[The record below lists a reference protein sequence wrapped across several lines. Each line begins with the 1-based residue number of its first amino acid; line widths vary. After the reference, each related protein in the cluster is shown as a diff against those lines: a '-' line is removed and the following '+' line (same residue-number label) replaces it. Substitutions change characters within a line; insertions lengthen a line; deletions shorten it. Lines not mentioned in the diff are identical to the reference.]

1 MNYSAR
7 MISRNGVG
15 SQIPDEANQVAG
27 CDIEDINRGANARRV
42 ATQRGSLIGLSLLV
56 GDLLAFATSVAIG
69 GATAYRLESYLFG
82 VPYAAFDGPDLVR
95 QLLLLGCVMAGVCG
109 WFARSG
115 HYTER
120 RTFRDDLRGILNVL
134 LVGVLIAG
142 FVEFANKT
150 GFSRMWLLL
159 SWLVA
164 ALAIPLARV
173 FVRQALAAS
182 GMWVADAVMIGMG
195 SHGHSVKE
203 LLSGDSY
210 LGYRVTTGGS
220 LSAYTSDSSG
230 LIGMRLDKL
239 TRETN
244 AQRVILVPSDCEMQ
258 DLEPMIDALNVRMIP
273 YIVVP
278 PIHKLPLAR
287 LATQTFLSCDAVLL
301 QVRPGLVSP
310 LSRAIKRVFDVTVT
324 LLLLGPLIPICM
336 MVSLLVML
344 DGGPIFFAHE
354 RVGRGGRIFKCLK
367 FRTMVL
373 DAAKVLDDVL
383 EHCPGAREEWLR
395 TRKLRNDPRTTWI
408 GNLLRLS
415 SIDELPQLINV
426 LRGDMSL
433 VGPRPVVHQELREH
447 YKDDNCY
454 YMLVRPGLTGL
465 WQTSGRNLTNYE
477 QRVCLDSWYVRNW
490 SLWGDIVILFRT
502 VPAVISGRGAY

>member
-15 SQIPDEANQVAG
+15 SQIPDGANQVAG
-27 CDIEDINRGANARRV
+27 CDVEDIDQGTNVRRA
-42 ATQRGSLIGLSLLV
+42 ATQGGSLIGLSLLV

-69 GATAYRLESYLFG
+69 GAAAYHLESYLFG
-82 VPYAAFDGPDLVR
+82 IPYAAFDGPDLIR
-95 QLLLLGCVMAGVCG
+95 QLVLLGCVMAGVCG

-120 RTFRDDLRGILNVL
+120 RTFRDDLHGILNVL

-142 FVEFANKT
+142 FVEFANRT

-195 SHGHSVKE
+195 SHGQSVKE
-203 LLSGDSY
+203 LLSSDSY

-258 DLEPMIDALNVRMIP
+258 DLEPVIDA
-273 YIVVP
+273 
-278 PIHKLPLAR
+278 
-287 LATQTFLSCDAVLL
+287 
-301 QVRPGLVSP
+301 
-310 LSRAIKRVFDVTVT
+310 
-324 LLLLGPLIPICM
+324 
-336 MVSLLVML
+336 
-344 DGGPIFFAHE
+344 
-354 RVGRGGRIFKCLK
+354 
-367 FRTMVL
+367 
-373 DAAKVLDDVL
+373 
-383 EHCPGAREEWLR
+383 
-395 TRKLRNDPRTTWI
+395 
-408 GNLLRLS
+408 
-415 SIDELPQLINV
+415 
-426 LRGDMSL
+426 
-433 VGPRPVVHQELREH
+433 
-447 YKDDNCY
+447 
-454 YMLVRPGLTGL
+454 
-465 WQTSGRNLTNYE
+465 
-477 QRVCLDSWYVRNW
+477 
-490 SLWGDIVILFRT
+490 
-502 VPAVISGRGAY
+502 